1 MRLASLSPLAGLSSG
16 VMIERWQNSPHL
28 SVSLAYLE
36 MCLLSHRENVR
47 MYRMSASLA
56 PYATH
61 RILLRS
67 DQVSE
72 CRDELR
78 VRSNCR
84 RIGSD
89 STHAVV
95 HRGANAPTSDLGS
108 GFALRLQ
115 ADILDGMQLG
125 TEAVVVTHVGG
136 VFGDACAARERFAEN
151 ILTLPLSVRRRLVL
165 ENDDARFSVSDIVWV
180 HDRTGMRLVFDYLH
194 HRINNPEALSVRTAL
209 DLCLA
214 SWPTEQI
221 PKVHFSSPR
230 TEWLVES
237 ESPSGTPRLRRT
249 RWSRHSDYINPFE
262 FIDFMAIAEGLR
274 PFDVMLE
281 ARARDLAVVRLR
293 EDLVNARRHW
303 PSHSPA
309 RTVTLEDLQHA
320 PSARN

>member
-1 MRLASLSPLAGLSSG
+1 
-16 VMIERWQNSPHL
+16 L
-28 SVSLAYLE
+28 SVSLAYLRDVFAY
-36 MCLLSHRENVR
+36 LTAENVR

-61 RILLRS
+61 PDLVAFS

-72 CRDELR
+72 CQDELR
-78 VRSNCR
+78 ECG
-84 RIGSD
+84 RIAAESGLRLSI
-89 STHAVV
+89 HAGQFTV
-95 HRGANAPTSDLGS
+95 ANAPDERTLARGLAD
-108 GFALRLQ
+108 LRLQ

-125 TEAVVVTHVGG
+125 AEAVVVTHVGG
-136 VFGDACAARERFAEN
+136 VFGNARAARERFAEN

-194 HRINNPEALSVRTAL
+194 HRINNPDALSVRTAL

-214 SWPTEQI
+214 SWPTDQI

-293 EDLVNARRHW
+293 EDLV
-303 PSHSPA
+303 
-309 RTVTLEDLQHA
+309 QYA
-320 PSARN
+320 PSLAIA